1 MAKYQ
6 ADVRALLEYIGG
18 KENIRAVSH
27 CMTRMRFVLV
37 EPSKAD
43 TEKIE
48 AIPAVKGTY
57 TQAGQ
62 FQVIIGNGEAIF
74 NNEFTAYAGLEGVGK
89 DAV

>member
-37 EPSKAD
+37 EPPRRTPRKSRPSPPSRAPSPRR
-43 TEKIE
+43 
-48 AIPAVKGTY
+48 ASSR
-57 TQAGQ
+57 
-62 FQVIIGNGEAIF
+62 
-74 NNEFTAYAGLEGVGK
+74 
-89 DAV
+89 